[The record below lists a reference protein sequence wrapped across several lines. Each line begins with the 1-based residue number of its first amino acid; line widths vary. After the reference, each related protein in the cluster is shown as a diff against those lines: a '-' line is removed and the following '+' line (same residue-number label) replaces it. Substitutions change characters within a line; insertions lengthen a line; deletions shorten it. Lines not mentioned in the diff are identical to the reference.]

1 MVAGEERDRGDR
13 DRALELSDTAVM
25 PLIRMRIYPS
35 LFVHDLHDSC
45 LLLPFWRDMI
55 SGGESRIWDL
65 NPAFSLTI
73 YVTFEEIDWGDL

>member
-1 MVAGEERDRGDR
+1 
-13 DRALELSDTAVM
+13 
-25 PLIRMRIYPS
+25 MRIYPS